1 MSGHNE
7 SGIDSTTR
15 RLVDFALAY
24 RFEDLPVSTVHAA
37 KARLLDSIAVGLA
50 AYAAPPVRIL
60 RKTAPLVR
68 DGWSSTMWGTR
79 EKTTPDIAALV
90 NGSMVRYFDLND
102 AYRTLDASH
111 PSDNLPGLMAVVEAL
126 GLSGRDLIL
135 ASFISYEIQCR
146 FTDSVAFNAAGWDQ
160 PLVGSQAAAL
170 AAGRVMGLN
179 AEQLAHALSLAA
191 VPHMPTYQTRSGEL
205 SMWKGCAGPNGARH
219 GIFAARLAQE
229 GMTGPYNAYEG
240 IFGLWNQGLGKVGEF
255 KLPSGKLSPP
265 LGLNQTNVK
274 RYPVRDSCQLPIDTA
289 LELRTALAGRTIRR
303 LRIETYKSAH
313 LGAVADQEL
322 WAPQT
327 RETADHSMPF
337 SVAAALADGAVTS
350 DTFEDGRFLDPDILA
365 LIGMMK
371 VEINA
376 DYTKQVPGLRNCRIE
391 AEIESGETIVA
402 HHVLSQAEIE
412 RETPDDVIDAKFHG
426 LTRRLLPAPTRE
438 ALAAEVARLDTLE
451 RIDSILALMTI

>member
-1 MSGHNE
+1 MSGHKD
-7 SGIDSTTR
+7 SGMDSTTR

-24 RFEDLPVSTVHAA
+24 RFEDLPASTVHAA
-37 KARLLDSIAVGLA
+37 KARLLDSVAVGLA

-60 RKTAPLVR
+60 RKTSPKVK
-68 DGWSSTMWGTR
+68 GPWKSTLWGTR
-79 EKTTPDIAALV
+79 DKTTPDIAALV

-135 ASFISYEIQCR
+135 AAFISYEIQCR

-160 PLVGSQAAAL
+160 PLVGAQAAAL
-170 AAGRVMGLN
+170 AVGRVMGLD

-240 IFGLWNQGLGKVGEF
+240 IFGLWKQGLGKIGEF
-255 KLPSGKLSPP
+255 ALPSGALAPP
-265 LGLNQTNVK
+265 LGLNQTNIK

-289 LELRTALAGRTIRR
+289 LELRAELEGRPV
-303 LRIETYKSAH
+303 LSLKVDTYKSAH
-313 LGAVADQEL
+313 LGAVADPEL

-337 SVAAALADGAVTS
+337 SIAAALADGEVTS
-350 DTFEDGRFLDPDILA
+350 DTFEDGRFLDRDVLA
-365 LIGMMK
+365 LIGKMT

-376 DYTKQVPGLRNCRIE
+376 DYSRQAPGLRNCRIE
-391 AEIESGETIVA
+391 ATLESGEKVVA
-402 HHVLSQAEIE
+402 QRALSQAEIE
-412 RETPDDVIDAKFHG
+412 KETPDDVINAKFHG
-426 LTRRLLPAPTRE
+426 LTRRVLPAATRE
-438 ALAAEVARLDTLE
+438 ALAGEIAQLDRLE
-451 RIDSILALMTI
+451 RIDSIIELMVI